1 MAVRISA
8 DFECGNGKNIRK
20 IGDTHFALETDGDE
34 APGYN
39 YYFYLKLI
47 GESKKEN
54 LILDV
59 CVDQSLGQ
67 EKYRN
72 LGEDQTAVLWLRK
85 NEGPW
90 MRFIDFT
97 VQNNNCYRISLSIGP
112 GEIIY
117 LSNMMPF
124 PYSELSSWLEAL
136 AKKEKEFTQ
145 LYTEGKSSQGRDI
158 YRFRITNP
166 KIPEKEKSKILVIS
180 GEHGIEAPGL
190 WAVRGIIEYLLTSIS
205 CAGHIRDKYI
215 IDIFPQIN
223 PDGNV
228 GGKDQKNGAGVDI
241 FRDFSGASSGK
252 LPESKEGRLLWAW
265 IEDNPPDICLDFHG
279 WISGPTCFRGNP
291 PYQGAYVAPPTAYK
305 TEEAKTRQAIVN
317 DYLSWKTEALTY
329 RNYFLPMKENNCLYQ
344 LALKYDS
351 VGCLYEPNMYD
362 GIVSC
367 KKTGAHVLD
376 IVIEAVENFH

>member
-1 MAVRISA
+1 
-8 DFECGNGKNIRK
+8 
-20 IGDTHFALETDGDE
+20 
-34 APGYN
+34 
-39 YYFYLKLI
+39 
-47 GESKKEN
+47 
-54 LILDV
+54 
-59 CVDQSLGQ
+59 
-67 EKYRN
+67 
-72 LGEDQTAVLWLRK
+72 
-85 NEGPW
+85 
-90 MRFIDFT
+90 FIDFT

-112 GEIIY
+112 GETIY

-241 FRDFSGASSGK
+241 FRDFSGVSSGK

-265 IEDNPPDICLDFHG
+265 IEDNPPDICLD
-279 WISGPTCFRGNP
+279 
-291 PYQGAYVAPPTAYK
+291 
-305 TEEAKTRQAIVN
+305 
-317 DYLSWKTEALTY
+317 
-329 RNYFLPMKENNCLYQ
+329 
-344 LALKYDS
+344 
-351 VGCLYEPNMYD
+351 
-362 GIVSC
+362 
-367 KKTGAHVLD
+367 
-376 IVIEAVENFH
+376 